1 MLIAFPIYI
10 FQYTKNYKTY
20 NILYNIYITV
30 IDYIYINTFCSIK
43 EAEVELLAVFTL
55 FVGGGEVDCCGFT
68 KVDNAV
74 EDFVVWVFSNGT
86 IGGDKFCSGPLITP
100 EEVEVPASPTGGP
113 GPGTLGDC
121 VLLDKAGKVVVRGA
135 D

>member
-1 MLIAFPIYI
+1 MKITKLIIYI
-10 FQYTKNYKTY
+10 
-20 NILYNIYITV
+20 
-30 IDYIYINTFCSIK
+30 INTFCSIK

-55 FVGGGEVDCCGFT
+55 FVGGGEVDCSGFA

-74 EDFVVWVFSNGT
+74 DDFVVVWAFSNGT
-86 IGGDKFCSGPLITP
+86 TGGDKFCSEPLATL
-100 EEVEVPASPTGGP
+100 EGVEIPASPIGGP

-121 VLLDKAGKVVVRGA
+121 VLLDKAGKVLVLGA